1 MPRTSSKRKSRSPCK
16 YGRKKSLRK
25 GCKAKPGPKRS
36 RRSSRRSRRRCSRG
50 SRKGSSVCKRKPGPK
65 RRRRSRKS
73 KRRSRKSRRKSRKS
87 RRRRSRKSKRR
98 SRRSRKRK
106 SSPRKNYQCKYGR
119 NASGF
124 CVPRDVCKTAR
135 LKNKRCVSKGGLGAD
150 QWNVPPL
157 YGCQYG
163 RSGNMNNSLNQP
175 VGKCQKPGV
184 FEKLRKKLFGDDAQ
198 QSPAEVMQRHYA
210 NDPAAQAA
218 QAAQAGAVAAQMG
231 RDFGAPMPMRRPP
244 MGAAPMG
251 MPKDF

>member
-16 YGRKKSLRK
+16 YGRKKSARH

-36 RRSSRRSRRRCSRG
+36 RRSSRRSRRSRRRCSRG
-50 SRKGSSVCKRKPGPK
+50 MRKGSRVCKRKPGPK
-65 RRRRSRKS
+65 RRRS
-73 KRRSRKSRRKSRKS
+73 RRSRKSRRKSRKS
-87 RRRRSRKSKRR
+87 RRKSRKSRR
-98 SRRSRKRK
+98 KSRRSRKRK

-163 RSGNMNNSLNQP
+163 RSGSMNNSLNQP
-175 VGKCQKPGV
+175 VGKCQKQGV

-218 QAAQAGAVAAQMG
+218 QAAQAAGVAAQMG
-231 RDFGAPMPMRRPP
+231 RDLGAAMPMRRPP
-244 MGAAPMG
+244 MGMA
-251 MPKDF
+251 KDF